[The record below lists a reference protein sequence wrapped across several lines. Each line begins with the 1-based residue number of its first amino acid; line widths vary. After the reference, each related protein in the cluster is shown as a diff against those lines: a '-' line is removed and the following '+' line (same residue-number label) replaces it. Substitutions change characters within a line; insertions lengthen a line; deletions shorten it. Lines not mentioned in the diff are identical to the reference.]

1 VICNYVDAVT
11 IVKKIKN
18 VGKRAIIIYKVI
30 GYDDWEIAIFLGVSD
45 RTVDNYIKSI
55 KLFLRQVGR

>member
-1 VICNYVDAVT
+1 MICNYVDAVT